1 MRFALCVVAG
11 FLALS
16 APANAVT
23 YLAQM
28 TGKITQQF
36 DTSFNDP
43 LMSVG
48 ETVTLWARFDSASV
62 YDEDIGASGVQ
73 PVAHFFTGDLGD
85 DSFRVSTA
93 NFTWTQ
99 NDNRLLPGYP
109 WLSFADGRITG
120 LYGSLMPA
128 ETNEKGELAM
138 GGIYAGVG
146 GGHNVDLNNYVS
158 PGFGITFDF
167 AGSSVTAVPEP
178 SSWAMMI
185 AGFGLAGS
193 ALRRRKQL
201 APAL

>member
-1 MRFALCVVAG
+1 MRFGVLLAG
-11 FLALS
+11 LLMA

-23 YLAQM
+23 YIAQM
-28 TGKITQQF
+28 TGTITQQF

-43 LMSVG
+43 LMAVG
-48 ETVTLWARFDSASV
+48 ETVTMWARFDSASV
-62 YDEDIGASGVQ
+62 YDEDLGPNGLQ
-73 PVAHFFTGDLGD
+73 PVAHIFTGDLGD

-109 WLSFADGRITG
+109 WLSFADGKVTG

-128 ETNEKGELAM
+128 ETNEKGELAL
-138 GGIYAGVG
+138 GGKYAGVG
-146 GGHNVDLNNYVS
+146 SGNNVDLNNYVS
-158 PGFGITFDF
+158 PGFAITFDF

-185 AGFGLAGS
+185 AGMGLIGAS
-193 ALRRRKQL
+193 LRKRRSI
-201 APAL
+201 ATV